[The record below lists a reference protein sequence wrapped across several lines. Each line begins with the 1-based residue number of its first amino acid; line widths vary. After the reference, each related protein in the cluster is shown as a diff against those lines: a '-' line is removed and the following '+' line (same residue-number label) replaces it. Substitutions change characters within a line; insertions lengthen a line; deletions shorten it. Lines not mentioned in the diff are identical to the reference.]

1 MTVADVMGQLAGVVV
16 GAGIVWVTMWIVE
29 RQKR

>member
-1 MTVADVMGQLAGVVV
+1 MTVADVMSQLAGVVV

-29 RQKR
+29 RRKR